1 MKETPMAAAKATI
14 LAVLLSATV
23 VAAGAQP
30 DPFARH
36 TVAVTDHVWLIY
48 RTVTSTEPPFEGN
61 VVVFEQSGGLVVVDA
76 GGCPRSGQ
84 NAVAEIRSISK
95 KPVRYL
101 VYTHYH
107 GDHNLGA
114 GAFRQAWPDV
124 VIVSTARTRASMTGE
139 PMKYV
144 EQFDH
149 DIAQMVDHARERLKK
164 ADLSPSLRRGWQ
176 HVADAGDAMVD
187 AYRNLRVYPADLTF
201 DQSLA
206 IPDSDVPLEIRFLGE
221 ANTDGDAI
229 VWAPRQRVVA
239 AGDIVVNPVPY
250 ASASFPA
257 KWVEVLAALKGLQ
270 YQKLIPGHGPVLSDT
285 TFLDQLSAALSEVTD
300 QVSKLAAEG
309 ESLDE
314 IRQKVKLGAI
324 AEKFSAG
331 DDWDRA
337 RFGDFFSG
345 SIVSNAYKEAKGQPI
360 VQGQDGG

>member
-1 MKETPMAAAKATI
+1 MAIARATFLAFLLAATASGAGTP
-14 LAVLLSATV
+14 
-23 VAAGAQP
+23 P

-36 TVAVTDHVWLIY
+36 TTAVTDHVWVIY
-48 RTVTSTEPPFEGN
+48 RTLTSTEPPFEGN

-101 VYTHYH
+101 VYSHYH
-107 GDHNLGA
+107 GDHTLGA
-114 GAFRQAWPDV
+114 GAFRQAWPDL

-144 EQFDH
+144 ERYDR
-149 DIAQMVDHARERLKK
+149 DNAEMVEHARKRLEQP
-164 ADLSPSLRRGWQ
+164 DLPASLRRGWQ
-176 HVADAGDAMVD
+176 HVADSGDAMVA
-187 AYRNLRVYPADLTF
+187 AYRNLRVYPADVTF
-201 DQSLA
+201 DESLT
-206 IPDSDVPLEIRFLGE
+206 IPDKDVPLEIRFLGE

-239 AGDIVVNPVPY
+239 TGDIVVNPVPY

-257 KWVEVLAALKGLQ
+257 KWIEVIAALKGLQ

-285 TFLDQLSAALSEVTD
+285 TYLDRLSAALSEVTG

-309 ESLDE
+309 KSLDE
-314 IRQKVKLGAI
+314 VSKQVKLEAL
-324 AEKFSAG
+324 AEQFSAG

-345 SIVSNAYKEAKGQPI
+345 PVVSNAYKEAKGQPI
-360 VQGQDGG
+360 VQGKDGG